1 MAYNNQNRQNQGNQN
16 QPKKDERTPEQKRRD
31 MFKGQL
37 PPSWA
42 VTDKMI
48 DEPQFV
54 GWYIGKYNIK
64 QFNGRFYDMNGLQED
79 DVIKTNIAHEIF
91 PYYRTRIRERV
102 NSLFNAMKIL
112 MENGRTDKIHED
124 RINVAN
130 GILCYDGKFFPEKM
144 ICVNR
149 FNFEYYSQRP
159 ENYEPEKFLA
169 FLHELLE
176 DDDIITLQEYLG
188 YCLVPCTKGQ
198 SAMFIIGNGG
208 EGKSRLGII
217 LKEIF
222 GSSMV
227 TASLHRIETDK
238 FFVSNLVDKLLMI
251 DDDLQLQALSST
263 GMFKTIV
270 TAETPIEVERK
281 FEQSF
286 QANIYCRF
294 LCFGNGS
301 PRALYDKTEGFSRRM
316 IILST
321 KPKKHGRI
329 DNPFIADDFI
339 QEKTRIFYW
348 MFDGLRR
355 LVDNNFRFTL
365 SAKTLQNRK
374 EAVGNNCNIVEFL
387 EDDWLEFAPESS
399 ISSVNLFN
407 TYCSWCSHNGL
418 EHIKREGFIN
428 WIRQNEKKYNITYST
443 HIMADGKYVRG
454 FKGVYRKILF

>member
-1 MAYNNQNRQNQGNQN
+1 MAYKNQEQNGQNQ
-16 QPKKDERTPEQKRRD
+16 KKDERTPEQKRRD

-42 VTDKMI
+42 VTDKII

-54 GWYIGKYNIK
+54 GWYVGKYGIQ
-64 QFNGRFYDMNGLQED
+64 QFNGKFYDMNGLQED

-112 MENGRTDKIHED
+112 MENGRTEIHED

-130 GILCYDGKFFPEKM
+130 GILCYDGSFFPEKM

-149 FNFEYYSQRP
+149 FNFEYYPTRP

-176 DDDIITLQEYLG
+176 DDDILTLQEYLG

-222 GSSMV
+222 GKSMV
-227 TASLHRIETDK
+227 TASLHRIETDR
-238 FFVSNLVDKLLMI
+238 FFVSNLVDKLLMV
-251 DDDLQLQALSST
+251 DDDLQLQAFSST

-321 KPKKHGRI
+321 KPKKQGRI
-329 DNPFIADDFI
+329 DNPFIVDDFI
-339 QEKTRIFYW
+339 QEKTCIFYW
-348 MFDGLRR
+348 LFDGLRR
-355 LVDNNFRFTL
+355 LVSNSFRFTL
-365 SAKTLQNRK
+365 SSKTLQNRK
-374 EAVGNNCNIVEFL
+374 EAVGNNCNIGEFL
-387 EDDWLEFAPESS
+387 EDDDWLDFAPNSS

-407 TYCSWCSHNGL
+407 TYCSWCANNGL
-418 EHIKREGFIN
+418 EHIKRDSFIN
-428 WIRQNEKKYNITYST
+428 WIKQNEKKYNIRYSSN
-443 HIMADGKYVRG
+443 IMADGKKVRG
-454 FKGVYRKILF
+454 FVGVCRKISF